1 MGYHVELVRNGRHK
15 VAWEELAVAAAS
27 RAGWGVDHAKR
38 QIEIVIHGEPRGVLI
53 WEVDAPWLKSPDD
66 DALVALI
73 DLAAD
78 LDARVRGDELES
90 YRSPEDWYIHPD
102 DTAAH
107 AAATYASQDFLARR
121 KRNKLLWDGFRF
133 LVLAFLAILLV
144 HRILNGTAP

>member
-1 MGYHVELVRNGRHK
+1 MGYHVELVRNGRLK
-15 VAWEELAVAAAS
+15 VAWEELAVVAAS
-27 RAGWGVDHAKR
+27 RAGWGVDHIKR
-38 QIEIVIHGEPRGVLI
+38 QIEIVNHGEPRGLLI
-53 WEVDAPWLKSPDD
+53 WDVEAPWLKSPDD
-66 DALVALI
+66 VLVALI
-73 DLAAD
+73 DLAAN

-90 YRSPEDWYIHPD
+90 CRSAEDGYIDPD

-107 AAATYASQDFLARR
+107 AAATYASQDFLARH